1 MCKHFENI
9 EGWIQ
14 ISILDVLFFVRRKTL
29 SYNYLVKKLLC
40 LLTIILPHI
49 LSVYMLVLFISLF
62 ASLLALVILVLS
74 LPGCKFLL
82 SMNWIYETQ
91 KNKTWILSDLYWLY
105 WLALNDLMGNL
116 VFIRIVEETILT
128 FNCCWIPN
136 LLFKETEVTP
146 FCFAG
151 I

>member
-1 MCKHFENI
+1 MGAFNWWGQLVIREYKKNSLILNFLPVCKHFENI

-14 ISILDVLFFVRRKTL
+14 ISILDVLFFVRRKTP
-29 SYNYLVKKLLC
+29 SYNYLVKKLFC

-91 KNKTWILSDLYWLY
+91 KNKT
-105 WLALNDLMGNL
+105 
-116 VFIRIVEETILT
+116 
-128 FNCCWIPN
+128 
-136 LLFKETEVTP
+136 
-146 FCFAG
+146 
-151 I
+151 